1 MALLAIFSGRPL
13 DRTDAIADLQAHG
26 SVGRPSSKAVE
37 IAIEALLA
45 EGLIERQADALRIVY
60 RTTATGA
67 KTLED
72 QAEAWTGEQAW
83 PSSRLRLRF
92 PAWAG
97 RKTQTRSF
105 MFTDAVGST
114 ALLDR
119 LGEEVAYELRGRH
132 FARLRAAIGTH
143 VGYEVKSLGDGLM
156 VAFQSAHAAAECAVT
171 MQRSAARF
179 GDSMG
184 LRVGIDA
191 GEAMRDGEDY
201 FGRPVI
207 VARRLCDIAHAGQIL
222 VSGSAVELIDEPGT
236 HRFEP
241 IGSLA
246 LKGLD
251 DPVSASRLRWETAT
265 SSPQEVTH
273 RCSPGKALLR
283 LAAGGSSTLEERVCI
298 VETILQPRRAPASA
312 ACAPLRTREA
322 WL

>member
-1 MALLAIFSGRPL
+1 MPRTAHQPREILLTLLAIFSRCPL
-13 DRTDAIADLQAHG
+13 DRTEAIAGLQAHG
-26 SVGRPSSKAVE
+26 GGGCPSSKAVE
-37 IAIEALLA
+37 AAIEALLA

-72 QAEAWTGEQAW
+72 QGEAWTGEQAW

-97 RKTQTRSF
+97 RKTQIRSF
-105 MFTDAVGST
+105 MYTDAVGAT

-119 LGEEVAYELRGRH
+119 LGDEGAYELRGRH
-132 FARLRAAIGTH
+132 VARLRAAIGTH

-156 VAFQSAHAAAECAVT
+156 VAFQSAHAAVECAVT

-191 GEAMRDGEDY
+191 GKAMRDGEDY

-222 VSGSAVELIDEPGT
+222 VSQSAVELIDDPGT

-251 DPVSASRLRWETAT
+251 DPVNASGLRWETAT
-265 SSPQEVTH
+265 SSPQESLMGA
-273 RCSPGKALLR
+273 RQEKPYPDLLPV
-283 LAAGGSSTLEERVCI
+283 AA
-298 VETILQPRRAPASA
+298 AP
-312 ACAPLRTREA
+312 
-322 WL
+322 

>member
-1 MALLAIFSGRPL
+1 MSGTAHHPREILLALLAIFSGRPL
-13 DRTDAIADLQAHG
+13 DRTEAIADLLAHG
-26 SVGRPSSKAVE
+26 SVGCPSSRAVE

-83 PSSRLRLRF
+83 PSSRLQLRF

-97 RKTQTRSF
+97 YKTQTRSF

-119 LGEEVAYELRGRH
+119 LGDEMAYELRGRH

-156 VAFQSAHAAAECAVT
+156 VAFQSAHSAAECAVT

-222 VSGSAVELIDEPGT
+222 VSESVCGLIDDPGT
-236 HRFEP
+236 YRFEP
-241 IGSLA
+241 MGSLA

-251 DPVSASRLRWETAT
+251 DPVSASELRWETAT
-265 SSPQEVTH
+265 SSLQESLMGA
-273 RCSPGKALLR
+273 RQERPYSDLLPVG
-283 LAAGGSSTLEERVCI
+283 AA
-298 VETILQPRRAPASA
+298 P
-312 ACAPLRTREA
+312 
-322 WL
+322 

>member
-1 MALLAIFSGRPL
+1 MPRTAHHPREILLTLLAVLSGRPL
-13 DRTDAIADLQAHG
+13 DRTEAVADLRAHG
-26 SVGRPSSKAVE
+26 SVGCPSSKAVE

-45 EGLIERQADALRIVY
+45 EGLIERPADALRIAY

-72 QAEAWTGEQAW
+72 RAEAWSGGQAW

-97 RKTQTRSF
+97 RKTQIRSF

-132 FARLRAAIGTH
+132 FVRLRAAIGAH

-156 VAFQSAHAAAECAVT
+156 VAFQSAHAAAACAVT
-171 MQRSAARF
+171 MQRSAARY

-191 GEAMRDGEDY
+191 GEARRDGEDY

-207 VARRLCDIAHAGQIL
+207 VARRLCDLAHAGQIL

-241 IGSLA
+241 MGSLA
-246 LKGLD
+246 LKGLSN
-251 DPVSASRLRWETAT
+251 PVSVSGLRWETAT
-265 SSPQEVTH
+265 SSPQESLTGA
-273 RCSPGKALLR
+273 RQERLYSDLLPVG
-283 LAAGGSSTLEERVCI
+283 AA
-298 VETILQPRRAPASA
+298 P
-312 ACAPLRTREA
+312 
-322 WL
+322 

>member
-1 MALLAIFSGRPL
+1 MPRTARHPREILLILLAIFSGRLL
-13 DRTDAIADLQAHG
+13 DRTEAIAELQAHG
-26 SVGRPSSKAVE
+26 SLGCPSSTAVE

-45 EGLIERQADALRIVY
+45 EGLIERRADALRIAY

-83 PSSRLRLRF
+83 PSSRLGLQF

-97 RKTQTRSF
+97 CKTQIRSF

-119 LGEEVAYELRGRH
+119 LGDEVAYELRGRH

-156 VAFQSAHAAAECAVT
+156 VAFQSARSAVECAVT

-191 GEAMRDGEDY
+191 GEAVRDGEDY

-207 VARRLCDIAHAGQIL
+207 VARRLCDIAHVGQIL
-222 VSGSAVELIDEPGT
+222 VSGSAVELIDVPGT

-241 IGSLA
+241 MGSLA

-251 DPVSASRLRWETAT
+251 EPVCASKLRWEAATA
-265 SSPQEVTH
+265 SPQE
-273 RCSPGKALLR
+273 SPMGARHEKPYSDLLPVG
-283 LAAGGSSTLEERVCI
+283 AA
-298 VETILQPRRAPASA
+298 P
-312 ACAPLRTREA
+312 
-322 WL
+322 